1 MFAQLNPG
9 SSTRQPRVLAASVAL
24 HGLLFAWLLH
34 APEPRLLTASSVAI
48 GHNGKV
54 VTQIYFPSQS
64 PDDSATSSSERA
76 SEIYRH
82 QRLGHE
88 KLVLKQDS
96 VLAKLTLPSV
106 PLNPSPAEDSGKTAT
121 LSKLDHGAAAGLPY
135 GSVPGG
141 PVYGDEIRPAL
152 PITTAD
158 PVVYP
163 WQRPESEGKVI
174 IEITIDE
181 RGEIIRKTVLQSLG
195 SEIDSKCLAA
205 LENWHFHPATQNGN
219 PIPSKQ
225 DAIFPFKA
233 RG

>member
-96 VLAKLTLPSV
+96 VLAKLTLPSA
-106 PLNPSPAEDSGKTAT
+106 PLNPSPAEDSAKTAT
-121 LSKLDHGAAAGLPY
+121 LSKLGHGAAAGLPY

-152 PITTAD
+152 PIATAD

-181 RGEIIRKTVLQSLG
+181 TGEIVRKTVLQSLG
-195 SEIDSKCLAA
+195 PEIDNKCLAA
-205 LENWHFHPATQNGN
+205 LENWHFHPATQNGS

>member
-96 VLAKLTLPSV
+96 VLAKLTLPSA
-106 PLNPSPAEDSGKTAT
+106 PLNPSPAEDSAKTAT
-121 LSKLDHGAAAGLPY
+121 LSKLGHGAAAGLPY

-152 PITTAD
+152 PIATAD

-174 IEITIDE
+174 IEITIDDT
-181 RGEIIRKTVLQSLG
+181 GEIVRKTVLQSLG
-195 SEIDSKCLAA
+195 PEIDNKCLAA
-205 LENWHFHPATQNGN
+205 LENWHFHPATQNGS

>member
-96 VLAKLTLPSV
+96 VLAKLTLSSA
-106 PLNPSPAEDSGKTAT
+106 PLNPSPAEDSAKTAT
-121 LSKLDHGAAAGLPY
+121 LSKLGHGAAAGLPY

-152 PITTAD
+152 PIATAD

-181 RGEIIRKTVLQSLG
+181 TGEIVRKTVLQSLG
-195 SEIDSKCLAA
+195 PEIDNKCLAA
-205 LENWHFHPATQNGN
+205 LENWHFHPATQNGS